1 MNPQTSKKMNKNFL
15 KKLKKE
21 PVMKLINIT
30 DNINKYKKS
39 INLKLLKL
47 IERLDLDRP
56 LMLRE
61 KLDIIWKEVKD
72 DESPLNG
79 QGSLLDNS

>member
-1 MNPQTSKKMNKNFL
+1 
-15 KKLKKE
+15 
-21 PVMKLINIT
+21 MKLIGTT

-39 INLKLLKL
+39 INSKLLKL

-61 KLDIIWKEVKD
+61 KLDIIWKETKD
-72 DESPLNG
+72 DGSFELSP
-79 QGSLLDNS
+79 SRSPSI